1 MKQLKNNKMKNQII
15 SEIVKDGINYNN
27 QIISELQTELSKS
40 KTMKEEIRL
49 ELKIESY
56 QKELKIIK
64 SYI

>member
-1 MKQLKNNKMKNQII
+1 MKNQII